1 MRLIRADDREEG
13 SGTITQAGSLLRI
26 TVTRTE
32 RSVVVALSGHLTIDS
47 SPAIRDRLLAI
58 LHRETLQE
66 LTIDLLDVPYVDLS
80 GVATLLETLKVA
92 RGRNTA
98 LQLKGL
104 HDRPRYLLEVTGLL
118 SLFERVA

>member
-1 MRLIRADDREEG
+1 
-13 SGTITQAGSLLRI
+13 
-26 TVTRTE
+26 
-32 RSVVVALSGHLTIDS
+32 VVASQSIRPPRFGSASRD
-47 SPAIRDRLLAI
+47 PA
-58 LHRETLQE
+58 RETLQE
-66 LTIDLLDVPYVDLS
+66 LTIDLLDVPYMDLS

-92 RGRNTA
+92 RGRNTD